1 MGENFLIIATSTATS
16 TAQLA
21 LIELWFNSQVKDLKS
36 VWPSANGNL
45 SFGTVNNAI

>member
-1 MGENFLIIATSTATS
+1 MRENFLINATSMAP
-16 TAQLA
+16 QLA

-45 SFGTVNNAI
+45 SFGIVNNAI